1 MRGDFLLFK
10 FGLSFA
16 CYLTHCKGEID
27 MGYQAVFK
35 RYEIKYVVTAEQKE
49 RILKAMEPYM
59 EADRFGRSTV
69 RNLYFDTDDF
79 VLARHSIAKPDFKE
93 KLRVRSYSKADADST
108 VFVELKRKFDGV
120 VYKRRIGLP
129 ETDAMRWM
137 SGVKDG
143 DIITELEKESPQVA
157 AEIEYFAGMYSGL
170 RPVIYLSYDREA
182 YRMKKHPSV
191 SGRESEFAGV
201 GHDFAA
207 GSSDFRVT
215 FDSNIRCRESELTLK
230 SDAYGTSLLEDGMY
244 LMELKCP
251 GAIPLWMTKILSEER
266 IYKTSFSKYGTAYC
280 SFMEKTPCERSCEI
294 AAAGYRGYAAAIAN
308 QKDKSKAGRLG
319 RRRPVFAGK
328 ASA

>member
-1 MRGDFLLFK
+1 
-10 FGLSFA
+10 
-16 CYLTHCKGEID
+16 

-59 EADRFGRSTV
+59 ELDRFGRSTV

-79 VLARHSIAKPDFKE
+79 VLARHSIAKPDYKE

-108 VFVELKRKFDGV
+108 VFVELKRKFDGI

-143 DIITELEKESPQVA
+143 DIIAELEKESPQVA

-182 YRMKKHPSV
+182 YRMKKDPS
-191 SGRESEFAGV
+191 A
-201 GHDFAA
+201 
-207 GSSDFRVT
+207 SSDFRVT
-215 FDSNIRCRESELTLK
+215 FDSNICCRESELTLT

-280 SFMEKTPCERSCEI
+280 SFMEKTPCERSHEI

-308 QKDKSKAGRLG
+308 QKNKGKAGSSG